1 MAGKTAIYSALNV
14 VGTIDGLRIV
24 GLWDGDDAIVVEP
37 VADKGALMTGADGE
51 SIFSQSANR
60 SARITIRLM
69 HTSATHRTMLQK
81 LAVQEAGRLDG
92 FKLSLFDNRSG
103 EGGAT
108 DQAFI
113 EKAPNDQKGVNA
125 ANREWVLVCGQWNRE
140 IPRSI

>member
-14 VGTIDGLRIV
+14 VATIDGLRVV

-37 VADKGALMTGADGE
+37 GADKGALMNGADGD

-60 SARITIRLM
+60 SARLTFRLM
-69 HTSATHRTMLQK
+69 HTSVTHRTLLQK
-81 LAVQEAGRLDG
+81 LAVQEAGRLAG
-92 FKLSLFDNRSG
+92 FKVSLFDNRSG

-125 ANREWVLVCGQWNRE
+125 SQREWVLVCGQWNRE
-140 IPRSI
+140 IPRVL